1 MEKTTWN
8 DVSALIVV
16 SFRLAQYF
24 TRHGLQFIVDENFS
38 FSRRLMGMMGEKR
51 NGYHRPSEQR

>member
-8 DVSALIVV
+8 DGSALIVV
-16 SFRLAQYF
+16 SFRLARYF
-24 TRHGLQFIVDENFS
+24 TRHGLQFIVDETFS
-38 FSRRLMGMMGEKR
+38 FSRRLMSRMGEKR